1 MRYAGLDIGERRI
14 GVAVSDDLGRV
25 ATPLTVLE
33 APGEFARGE
42 GLSRIVEDYGIESVV
57 VGLPVSMDGSEGPQA
72 RRTRTL
78 ATRLMAHI
86 GLPYD
91 FFDERLT
98 SSEAS
103 MRMSET
109 GVSQRDQRGSK
120 DMVAASILLQAF
132 LDRQNAAEMS
142 GGDPEW

>member
-25 ATPLTVLE
+25 ATPLTVLSGP
-33 APGEFARGE
+33 AEFARGQ

-78 ATRLMAHI
+78 AARLMAHV
-86 GLPYD
+86 GLPFD

-109 GVSQRDQRGSK
+109 GVSQREQRGSK
-120 DMVAASILLQAF
+120 DMVAASIFLQAY
-132 LDRQNAAEMS
+132 LDRQNSAEMS

>member
-25 ATPLTVLE
+25 STPLAVL
-33 APGEFARGE
+33 PGPTEFARGE
-42 GLSRIVEDYGIESVV
+42 GLSRIVEDYGIEFVV

-78 ATRLMAHI
+78 AARLMAHV
-86 GLPYD
+86 GLPFD

-109 GVSQRDQRGSK
+109 GVSQRDQRGAK

-132 LDRQNAAEMS
+132 LDRRNAS
-142 GGDPEW
+142 GQGGDPEW